1 MTDQNLEQAKV
12 DGGVIIKMNKTI
24 KRTITTTKCKFKLI
38 TDVDGNLTA
47 EDREAIFDGEI
58 NLEKATTL
66 IKKELKDEL
75 IGKTFLVSEVIPESK
90 MYEMTQG
97 DFIKYGSVVEE
108 KEETNPEAE

>member
-1 MTDQNLEQAKV
+1 MTEQNVL
-12 DGGVIIKMNKTI
+12 IKMNKTI

-66 IKKELKDEL
+66 IKKEL